1 MPAAFGD
8 WGRTGGAHPTRERE
22 NHRKVSLPPATPPDD
37 PDALLAV
44 RLRAGD
50 EQALALLMARHGGR
64 LRQLARRMT
73 GRADE
78 AEDIVQEAFVAIWR
92 HAYRLEAGKAS
103 IGAYLTRTVINRCID
118 RARRERIRRWIG
130 LDTVPE
136 IEDEAPAADDMLQA
150 RSEMQ
155 AVARDLTA
163 LPPRQRAAI
172 LLVSSGDRSIADVA
186 EAMSLSVGAV
196 EQLLVRARRV
206 LRARALERLGT
217 EGSEGR

>member
-1 MPAAFGD
+1 MRAAFGD
-8 WGRTGGAHPTRERE
+8 WGRTGGIHPAREPF
-22 NHRKVSLPPATPPDD
+22 RKVSLPPAKPSDD

-44 RLRAGD
+44 RLQAGD
-50 EQALALLMARHGGR
+50 EQALGLLMARHGGR

-92 HAYRLEAGKAS
+92 RAARIEVGQVS

-118 RARRERIRRWIG
+118 RSRRERIRRWIG
-130 LDTVPE
+130 LDVVPE
-136 IEDEAPAADDMLQA
+136 VEDEAPAADDVLEA
-150 RSEMQ
+150 RSEMR

-172 LLVSSGDRSIADVA
+172 LLVSSGDHPIAEIA
-186 EAMSLSVGAV
+186 ETMALSVGAV
-196 EQLLVRARRV
+196 EQLLVRARRT

-217 EGSEGR
+217 EGSEGQ